1 MFRAM
6 TPDANRRW
14 GFLGGTA
21 GAVLGGFIWIVVA
34 GVVLRDPRMWA
45 SGAAVAV
52 ATWWA
57 AARFFFRYPA
67 RVVAILGVTML
78 FVVLVDWIY
87 LGLLLPRLPEQS
99 GSVSFGTSRA
109 SFQVVQPILL
119 AGGLAGTGLVL
130 WDLLR
135 RR

>member
-21 GAVLGGFIWIVVA
+21 GAVLGGFLWIVVA
-34 GVVLRDPRMWA
+34 GLVLRDPRIWA
-45 SGAAVAV
+45 SGAAIAV

-57 AARFFFRYPA
+57 AAQFFVRYPG
-67 RVVAILGVTML
+67 RGGAILGVIML

-87 LGLLLPRLPEQS
+87 LSLLLPRLPEQS
-99 GSVSFGTSRA
+99 SVSLGTSRA